1 VNGLFT
7 DRNFWLLFKQLEN
20 DGLEDGDIVRLL
32 ETAGRDFETEKEEE
46 DGEITGTV
54 RFVFGCGQEHSLF
67 LTLTMAGGE
76 ADKRLSLKENS
87 SGKEYELGWWDLAR
101 AHPYCLRPQELDTL
115 CKYWKGQGVW
125 QDDLPYLLLC
135 DFVGITEKKEGKALR
150 SREREM
156 LKSLRCYG
164 RGLVSSVDEDG
175 ITREAGLKEE
185 GYRWRQDP
193 ELGWLFS
200 GSEYACY
207 SLRNREHLG
216 SECGTFPFAQWNAM
230 IGGIR

>member
-7 DRNFWLLFKQLEN
+7 DRNFRLLFKQLE
-20 DGLEDGDIVRLL
+20 DGDIARLL

-46 DGEITGTV
+46 DGE
-54 RFVFGCGQEHSLF
+54 F

-87 SGKEYELGWWDLAR
+87 SG
-101 AHPYCLRPQELDTL
+101 
-115 CKYWKGQGVW
+115 
-125 QDDLPYLLLC
+125 
-135 DFVGITEKKEGKALR
+135 EKKEGKALR
-150 SREREM
+150 SREREI
-156 LKSLRCYG
+156 LKALRCYG
-164 RGLVSSVDEDG
+164 RELVSSVDEDG

-185 GYRWRQDP
+185 GCRWRQDP